1 VGLAERFPDIVSWK
15 GPSYAAQSVCLVFL
29 SVCAAVAKILSHTS
43 LHIPGILESVFA
55 LQVNPP
61 YLIEQSQS
69 ANLQLLR
76 MACST

>member
-1 VGLAERFPDIVSWK
+1 MHAV
-15 GPSYAAQSVCLVFL
+15 QSVSLVFL
-29 SVCAAVAKILSHTS
+29 SVCAAVANVLSHAS

-69 ANLQLLR
+69 ANLRLLR
-76 MACST
+76 VACST